1 MRLLRNLALIV
12 GGLLILL
19 AIAGALYEGLA
30 HRADARR
37 FPEPGRPVDVGG
49 FRLKLNCTGA
59 GSPTVVLESGL
70 GDVSIEWEPVQSGI
84 ARFTRVCSYD
94 RAGYGG
100 SDAGPKPRTSQQ
112 IAQELHS
119 LLKNAGEKPPFILVG
134 HSFGGY
140 NVRVF
145 NGHFP
150 DEVAGM
156 VLVDSVQEDQ
166 YKLLPPVW
174 NRVGSDL
181 RAHYRSQARWAPVL
195 VSLGIE
201 RVRLQAR
208 GQAENSYLYLQSKY
222 LAARSD
228 ELEHIQIS
236 AEQARAAGSLGDKP
250 LVVLTAGTKP
260 AAGTLGLSEQDWD
273 EYQRV
278 WADDLQLRLA
288 RLSSRG
294 KRELVEDSGHDI
306 PSERSDAVVNAVR
319 EVKAQMPSR

>member
-1 MRLLRNLALIV
+1 M
-12 GGLLILL
+12 L